1 MYGDRMMNTA
11 DLIATQRSAA
21 MAPPNTDI
29 KIHRDDLIE
38 IIEIIE
44 ELLDQR
50 RLLQRVG
57 TDLKTIARRAPLV
70 PK

>member
-1 MYGDRMMNTA
+1 MYGDQMMNTA

-38 IIEIIE
+38 IIE
-44 ELLDQR
+44 ELLDLR

-57 TDLKTIARRAPLV
+57 TDLKSIPR
-70 PK
+70 

>member
-1 MYGDRMMNTA
+1 MMNTA

-29 KIHRDDLIE
+29 RVPRDDL
-38 IIEIIE
+38 IEIIE

-57 TDLKTIARRAPLV
+57 TDLKTIARRAPLP

>member
-1 MYGDRMMNTA
+1 
-11 DLIATQRSAA
+11 

-38 IIEIIE
+38 IIE

-50 RLLQRVG
+50 RLLQRVR
-57 TDLKTIARRAPLV
+57 TDPTIA
-70 PK
+70 K

>member
-29 KIHRDDLIE
+29 KVHRDDL
-38 IIEIIE
+38 IEIIE

-50 RLLQRVG
+50 RLLHRVG
-57 TDLKTIARRAPLV
+57 TDLKTIARRAPLQ

>member
-1 MYGDRMMNTA
+1 MMNTA

-29 KIHRDDLIE
+29 KIQRDDL
-38 IIEIIE
+38 IEIIE

-57 TDLKTIARRAPLV
+57 TDLRTIARQAPLQ

>member
-1 MYGDRMMNTA
+1 MA

-29 KIHRDDLIE
+29 KIRRDDLIE
-38 IIEIIE
+38 IIEEI
-44 ELLDQR
+44 LDQR
-50 RLLQRVG
+50 RLLERVG
-57 TDLKTIARRAPLV
+57 TDLKTIARRAPQN